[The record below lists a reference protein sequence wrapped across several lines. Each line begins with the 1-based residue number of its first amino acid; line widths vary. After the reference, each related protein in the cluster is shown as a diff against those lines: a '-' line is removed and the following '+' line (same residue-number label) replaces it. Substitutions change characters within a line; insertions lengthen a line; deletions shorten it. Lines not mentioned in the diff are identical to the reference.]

1 MEPLPFI
8 QLVVTRTWQ
17 HRDSNPGP
25 LAWDASALP
34 TELAILPVDVRS
46 SVYVLKDKFHACK
59 GVGNGEYMYNTPL
72 WSLIIL
78 LISPACQILE
88 MAILSW

>member
-1 MEPLPFI
+1 MLHMSKQEGPPTLVKPMEPLPFI

-17 HRDSNPGP
+17 HRDPNPGP

-46 SVYVLKDKFHACK
+46 SVYVLKDKFHVRGWGMESTC
-59 GVGNGEYMYNTPL
+59 
-72 WSLIIL
+72 IIH
-78 LISPACQILE
+78 PYGH
-88 MAILSW
+88 